1 MAKKRRTIPEPG
13 SRDRNTA
20 AVMSAIAVLSAS
32 LGMSAEAAAEEQGD
46 TYLSS
51 DQIKFGTKPTA
62 RPSVQHK
69 VEAQQHKVDAQQ
81 YKIQSRQNK
90 VDSHQIKFES
100 RQNKLDSQQYKVQS
114 RQNKLESEQ
123 YKLPGNPYTR
133 GK

>member
-1 MAKKRRTIPEPG
+1 MVKKLKPAPEAG

-20 AVMSAIAVLSAS
+20 TVVSAIAALSAS
-32 LGMSAEAAAEEQGD
+32 LGMASQAAADEPGG

-51 DQIKFGTKPTA
+51 DQIKFGAKPTA

-69 VEAQQHKVDAQQ
+69 VEAHQHKVEARQHKVDAQQ

-90 VDSHQIKFES
+90 VDS

-114 RQNKLESEQ
+114 EQNKLESQQ
-123 YKLPGNPYTR
+123 YKLPGDPYTF